1 MKRISLVFGVL
12 FAVLLNSSCSSEQ
25 RTSGTEYYGTTKVEY
40 INVTQEAKD
49 SLDVTLKMFMARLSE
64 KNNFLDSM
72 EIVVVR
78 TYDDLNDT
86 HSFKTFLRDLDS
98 VEEEKG
104 TSFYSDRYITPIII
118 IREGSH
124 GWSDKLFNNV
134 QGLGF
139 SYIPTL
145 RHSLMHEI
153 GHQFDEYFGH
163 DHEADFALQWDSVLY
178 AKEKD
183 KNQNPYVFDLTDD
196 EDEVRFVYNRQSGLS
211 DTPAFKVA
219 FMEDLKYLAKLKET
233 SPERMPVNWEY
244 YTQGIDWGKL
254 TMDEVEFADEARTET
269 YANVFAYG
277 IGENDGDRTDFCA
290 AFKHSYEVVLKD
302 IKKFLP

>member
-12 FAVLLNSSCSSEQ
+12 FAVSLISSCSSEQ
-25 RTSGTEYYGTTKVEY
+25 RTSGTEYYGATKVEY

-49 SLDVTLKMFMARLSE
+49 SLDVTLKLFMARLSE
-64 KNNFLDSM
+64 KNNFLDGM

-86 HSFKTFLRDLDS
+86 HSFKTFLRDMDS
-98 VEEEKG
+98 TGEEKG

-134 QGLGF
+134 QGLGY

-153 GHQFDEYFGH
+153 GHQFDEYYGH
-163 DHEADFALQWDSVLY
+163 DHDADFAIQWDSVLCD
-178 AKEKD
+178 KEKD
-183 KNQNPYVFDLTDD
+183 KNQNPYVFDMTDE
-196 EDEVRFVYNRQSGLS
+196 EDKMRFVYNQQSGLS
-211 DTPAFKVA
+211 DTPAFKEA
-219 FMEDLKYLAKLKET
+219 FLEDLKYLAKLKKT

-244 YTQGIDWGKL
+244 YTQDINWEQL
-254 TMDEVEFADEARTET
+254 TIGEVELADEARTET
-269 YANVFAYG
+269 YANVFAYA
-277 IGENDGDRTDFCA
+277 IGENDGDRSDFCD
-290 AFKHSYEVVLKD
+290 AFKHSYEVALKD
-302 IKKFLP
+302 IEKFLP